1 MSCSKEIQRG
11 NIYPAERGL
20 SGFRPLK
27 RGGLFERGGGRGVL
41 NREFTV
47 LSVIT
52 HVFVDYKDILED
64 KPYDSLYV
72 R

>member
-1 MSCSKEIQRG
+1 M
-11 NIYPAERGL
+11 
-20 SGFRPLK
+20 
-27 RGGLFERGGGRGVL
+27 L

-47 LSVIT
+47 LSVMT
-52 HVFVDYKDILED
+52 RVFVDYKDILED

>member
-1 MSCSKEIQRG
+1 MSCSKVIQRG
-11 NIYPAERGL
+11 NIYPERGL
-20 SGFRPLK
+20 IGFRPLK
-27 RGGLFERGGGRGVL
+27 RGGLFEGGGGGGVV

-47 LSVIT
+47 LSVMT

>member
-1 MSCSKEIQRG
+1 MSSMSCSKEIQRG
-11 NIYPAERGL
+11 NIYPERGL
-20 SGFRPLK
+20 IGFRPLK
-27 RGGLFERGGGRGVL
+27 RGAYLRGGGL

-47 LSVIT
+47 LSVMT